1 MLTSTTCGSEPITM
15 KTSPPPSS
23 SSAPDP
29 SSLLGFGYSK
39 ISLPL
44 HHPHPLLR
52 RCISD
57 PYTPPAPPQTNP
69 FLSAGHSP
77 DDRNPPKTSSPF
89 PTHFNSSLPPLPPP
103 QAPTLRRSVSDL
115 NPSPAKT
122 FSRSSSS
129 NEMSVETD
137 SDSPNSKRL
146 KRMKGRL
153 KEMSEWCRQ
162 LMREEDL
169 EQDEELEIGAGQ
181 DIPDIDATQ
190 DIPND
195 TSTEDSSE
203 KEFSESVSVE
213 KKDDSLVIH
222 FRCHCDKAY
231 QFLLN
236 GGDCYYKLM

>member
-1 MLTSTTCGSEPITM
+1 MMTSTTCGSEPISM
-15 KTSPPPSS
+15 KRSPPSPD
-23 SSAPDP
+23 DP

-39 ISLPL
+39 LTLPL
-44 HHPHPLLR
+44 HHHHHHHQPLLR

-57 PYTPPAPPQTNP
+57 PYSPPPPPQTNP

-77 DDRNPPKTSSPF
+77 DLNKTTSSPS

-103 QAPTLRRSVSDL
+103 QQPPTLRRSVSDI
-115 NPSPAKT
+115 NPSPAQA

-129 NEMSVETD
+129 NDMSVETD
-137 SDSPNSKRL
+137 TDTPNSKRL

-169 EQDEELEIGAGQ
+169 EQDEELEIGATQ
-181 DIPDIDATQ
+181 DMPDIDAIR

-236 GGDCYYKLM
+236 GTDCYYKLL